1 MKLYITKAIAIAA
14 ALAVFGTGSPRISP
28 SAAGDLDGDGKVS
41 VEDAQ
46 LTLNAYAQTVAGM
59 DSGLT
64 ETQKA
69 AANVNGDKEVSVED
83 AQLILL
89 YYVNNTLAGTA
100 VTWESLLSPEKPEN
114 RFPNSDEQLTVLCW
128 TDDDIHK
135 MFEHFTEAYPQ
146 YKNKVEYWNVG
157 SAGGESREMYA
168 SYFAG
173 NEDVD
178 LYVTEFNWLR
188 DYTDNDEYSAPI
200 TDLGFSESDFSGN
213 YPYTLTIG
221 KNANGVLKAVTWQ
234 ATPGG
239 YVYRSDLAK
248 KYLGV
253 STPEEMQP
261 LVKDWDA
268 FTETAAKLKTASD
281 GKTAMAATFA
291 GTAFPWTQGKH
302 SAWTAADNKL
312 QIGKDAE
319 AFYQRM
325 TSFRKNGYITDAEQW
340 SDDWY
345 TVGQNDRTLGYFFTT
360 WCLFEGSML
369 SNVEGDVNGK
379 TYGLYNIT
387 EGPAAW
393 YWGGAFLTLSPK
405 CNSGKAAHD
414 FIEHF
419 VVNGETMLSYAQNT
433 GNFVNNSWAMKQ
445 ITRPNPLLGGQSEFA
460 VLDRNAKAINL
471 EGVIA
476 PNYFY
481 TMWDFYG
488 CAIDAKSYEDAVAKL
503 TDLKANGQNTVIAQ
517 PVDDNE

>member
-28 SAAGDLDGDGKVS
+28 SAADVLRGDLDGDGKVS

-302 SAWTAADNKL
+302 SAWTDADNKL
-312 QIGKDAE
+312 QFGKDAE

-360 WCLFEGSML
+360 WCLFEGTML

-419 VVNGETMLSYAQNT
+419 VVNPDTMASYAEKT
-433 GNFVNNSWAMKQ
+433 GEFVNSSAAMQKVK
-445 ITRPNPLLGGQSEFA
+445 RSNPLLGGQSEIA
-460 VLDRNAKAINL
+460 VLDRNAKALDIS
-471 EGVIA
+471 E
-476 PNYFY
+476 NYSRLDYDLSWSF
-481 TMWDFYG
+481 ML
-488 CAIDAKSYEDAVAKL
+488 AAKSADTYEDAVLAFKKEAAK
-503 TDLKANGQNTVIAQ
+503 TEDLIV
-517 PVDDNE
+517 E